1 MDNAE
6 YLISHCLA
14 RFGLNERNRPVDR
27 FNDRPRQ
34 IRNRIGELADRHTRI
49 KDRHL
54 LSREYD
60 VSSSDDTMASRI
72 DMAVDQEITSLLAA
86 MEQEQVPDRL
96 TKLAMEL
103 QNALIEKRRR
113 EVKN

>member
-1 MDNAE
+1 
-6 YLISHCLA
+6 
-14 RFGLNERNRPVDR
+14 
-27 FNDRPRQ
+27 
-34 IRNRIGELADRHTRI
+34 
-49 KDRHL
+49 
-54 LSREYD
+54 
-60 VSSSDDTMASRI
+60 MASRI